1 MVKSLILRSAL
12 LASLSAVSINA
23 ISATGEVTLQ
33 GVLTATTCT
42 VTPNSGKS
50 TLNVGTFNTK
60 VGEVGASFSAVN
72 TITSQTV
79 AMPVALTGCTAGE
92 AGELIIQGTTS
103 TGNAEQNVFVAEN
116 SQAVGFMIEDAEG
129 NVITEGVPLSIGA
142 GNTAASYTFN
152 VGMGTTTLTPEAGS
166 YSAPILV
173 AYLVN

>member
-1 MVKSLILRSAL
+1 MVKSLILRTAL
-12 LASLSAVSINA
+12 LASISAVSINA
-23 ISATGEVTLQ
+23 IAATGEVTLQ

-42 VTPNSGKS
+42 VNPNGGKS

-60 VGEVGASFSAVN
+60 VGGAGASFSAVN
-72 TITSQTV
+72 TITDQTV

-92 AGELIIQGTTS
+92 VGELIIQGTTS

-129 NVITEGVPLSIGA
+129 NVVTEGVPLTVAAAS
-142 GNTAASYTFN
+142 TSASYTFN

-173 AYLVN
+173 AYIVN

>member
-1 MVKSLILRSAL
+1 MVKSLIFRSAL
-12 LASLSAVSINA
+12 LASVSAVSINSIA
-23 ISATGEVTLQ
+23 ATGEVTLQ

-42 VTPNSGKS
+42 INPNGGKS

-60 VGEVGASFSAVN
+60 VGVAGASFPAVN
-72 TITSQTV
+72 TISSQTV
-79 AMPVALTGCTAGE
+79 AMPVTLTGCTEGE
-92 AGELIIQGTTS
+92 TGELIIQGTTS

-129 NVITEGVPLSIGA
+129 NVITESVPLSIGA

-152 VGMGTTTLTPEAGS
+152 VGMATTTQTPAAGS